1 MISTFLP
8 RIQTIGKLQLLRRL
22 ITKQILYAAKVESSQ
37 FANVV
42 ITLNNSILLNLPE
55 IKENATAAYADDDG
69 IEENMFDDT
78 GNLNQ
83 TASIPNQMF
92 GNTTALTRQEREGLA
107 SKELNNML

>member
-1 MISTFLP
+1 MP